1 MTFPDQIASHTRQQT
16 TYFGPDGLLR
26 RRDYAV
32 DILGGSVG
40 AQYIAAYR
48 EFDGIMMPTRR
59 LVFSRGGDNLP
70 VLEPVLVAIHIDDIT
85 FGR

>member
-1 MTFPDQIASHTRQQT
+1 MKPAGRDLTTRQQT

-26 RRDYAV
+26 RHDYAV
-32 DILGGSVG
+32 DILGGSLG

-48 EFDGIMMPTRR
+48 EFDGIVMPTRR
-59 LVFSRGGDNLP
+59 LVLSRGRDNVP
-70 VLEPVLVAIHIDDIT
+70 VREPVLVPIHIDDIT